1 MKERQGTGD
10 KYDELNEK
18 QAAAIPCNYP
28 VRHKHPEIDFTNHFT
43 SVRIR

>member
-10 KYDELNEK
+10 KYDDLYEE
-18 QAAAIPCNYP
+18 QAAAIPCDYP